1 MPRVVLAYSGGVDTS
16 VAIPWLI
23 EQHHAEVVTVTLDV
37 GQGVELEEVR
47 DRALASGA
55 ARAHVI
61 DARDAFANDFIR
73 PALQARA
80 IYEDR
85 YPLAT
90 ALGRPLVARQLVE
103 IARIEAATAVAHGAG
118 RGQDRARLETAVRA
132 LDPSL
137 DVIAP
142 ARLSGQ
148 TRAEAVEYARR
159 RGVALPATAESPYR
173 IDRNLWGRSIAGGG
187 LDDPWREPPD
197 DVYAITRSPADT
209 PDQPAYVEVEFD
221 GGVPI
226 GLNGI
231 GMSLVELIQ
240 SLETIAG
247 AHGVGRVDMIEN
259 RLPPGAKGEK
269 SRELYE
275 APAAVV
281 LHAAHRE
288 LQTFVTHRDLERL
301 TSDLAV
307 AYADLVYNGKWYS
320 PMREAIDALVAKVQ
334 ERVTGVIRVKLF
346 RGDCRVV
353 GRTSPHARYDRPA
366 AISGGSDTAV
376 RRAKARRRQ
385 PARRGTA

>member
-1 MPRVVLAYSGGVDTS
+1 MTRVVLAYSGGVDTS

-23 EQHHAEVVTVTLDV
+23 EQHRAEVVTVTLDI
-37 GQGVELEEVR
+37 GQGIELEEVR

-55 ARAHVI
+55 VRAHVI
-61 DARDAFANDFIR
+61 DARASFARDFIR

-90 ALGRPLVARQLVE
+90 ALGRPLVARHLVE

-118 RGQDRARLETAVRA
+118 RGHDRARLETAVRA

-148 TRAEAVEYARR
+148 TRAEAVDYARR

-173 IDRNLWGRSIAGGG
+173 IDRNLWGRSMAGGG
-187 LDDPWREPPD
+187 LDDPWTEPPD
-197 DVYAITRSPADT
+197 HVYAITRAPGDGPDT
-209 PDQPAYVEVEFD
+209 PAYVEIEFEA
-221 GGVPI
+221 GVPV
-226 GLNGI
+226 GLNGV
-231 GMSLVELIQ
+231 GLSLVELIQ
-240 SLETIAG
+240 SVETIAG

-259 RLPPGAKGEK
+259 RLPGAK
-269 SRELYE
+269 SREVYE

-288 LQTFVTHRDLERL
+288 LQTFVTPRDLERL

-307 AYADLVYNGKWYS
+307 AYADLVYNGHWYS
-320 PMREAIDALVAKVQ
+320 PMREAMDALVAKVQ
-334 ERVTGVIRVKLF
+334 ERVTGLIRVRLF
-346 RGDCRVV
+346 KGDCRVV

-366 AISGGSDTAV
+366 AITGGPQTAV
-376 RRAKARRRQ
+376 RRAKARRRD
-385 PARRGTA
+385 PVHRGQA

>member
-23 EQHHAEVVTVTLDV
+23 EHHQAEVVTVTLDL
-37 GQGVELEEVR
+37 GQGLELEEVR

-55 ARAHVI
+55 VRAHVL
-61 DARDAFANDFIR
+61 DSRDAFAHDFIR

-90 ALGRPLVARQLVE
+90 ALGRPLVARQLVA
-103 IARIEAATAVAHGAG
+103 IARLEDATAVAHGAG

-137 DVIAP
+137 EVLAP

-148 TRAEAVEYARR
+148 TRAEAVDYARR

-173 IDRNLWGRSIAGGG
+173 IDRNLWGRSIAGGA

-197 DVYAITRSPADT
+197 DVYAITRAASDGPAEA
-209 PDQPAYVEVEFD
+209 AYVEIEFES
-221 GGVPI
+221 GVPI
-226 GLNGI
+226 ALNGV
-231 GMSLVELIQ
+231 GMSLVELVQ

-259 RLPPGAKGEK
+259 RLPGAK
-269 SRELYE
+269 SREVYE

-288 LQTFVTHRDLERL
+288 LQTFVTPRDLERL
-301 TSDLAV
+301 TSEIAV
-307 AYADLVYNGKWYS
+307 AYADLVYNGQWHS
-320 PMREAIDALVAKVQ
+320 PMREAMDALVAKVQ
-334 ERVTGVIRVKLF
+334 ERVTGVIRVRMF

-366 AISGGSDTAV
+366 SITGGPETAA
-376 RRAKARRRQ
+376 RRAKARRRE
-385 PARRGTA
+385 PSGRRGV

>member
-1 MPRVVLAYSGGVDTS
+1 MTRVVLAYSGGVDTS

-23 EQHHAEVVTVTLDV
+23 EQHQVEVVTITLDI
-37 GQGVELEEVR
+37 GQGIELEEVR

-55 ARAHVI
+55 VRAHVI
-61 DARDAFANDFIR
+61 DARDLFARDFIR

-148 TRAEAVEYARR
+148 TRAEAVDYARR

-173 IDRNLWGRSIAGGG
+173 IDRNLWGRSTAGGG
-187 LDDPWREPPD
+187 LDDPWAEPPD
-197 DVYAITRSPADT
+197 DVYAITRAPGDGPDSPA
-209 PDQPAYVEVEFD
+209 YLEIEFEA
-221 GGVPI
+221 GVPV
-226 GLNGI
+226 GLNGV

-240 SLETIAG
+240 SVETIAG

-259 RLPPGAKGEK
+259 RLPGAK
-269 SRELYE
+269 SREIYE

-288 LQTFVTHRDLERL
+288 LQTFVTPRDLERL

-307 AYADLVYNGKWYS
+307 AYADLVYNGHWYS
-320 PMREAIDALVAKVQ
+320 PMREAMDALVAKVQ
-334 ERVTGVIRVKLF
+334 ERVTGLIRVRLF
-346 RGDCRVV
+346 KGDCRVV

-366 AISGGSDTAV
+366 SITGGPDTAT
-376 RRAKARRRQ
+376 RRARARRRQ
-385 PARRGTA
+385 PVRRGQA

>member
-23 EQHHAEVVTVTLDV
+23 EHHRAEVITVTLDI
-37 GQGVELEEVR
+37 GQGIELEEVR

-55 ARAHVI
+55 VRAHVI
-61 DARDAFANDFIR
+61 DARKSFALDFIR

-132 LDPSL
+132 LDPAL
-137 DVIAP
+137 EVLAP

-148 TRAEAVEYARR
+148 TRAEAVDYARR

-173 IDRNLWGRSIAGGG
+173 IDRNLWGRSVAGGA
-187 LDDPWREPPD
+187 LDDPWREPPED
-197 DVYAITRSPADT
+197 AYAITRTPGDGPAT
-209 PDQPAYVEVEFD
+209 AAWVEIEFES
-221 GGVPI
+221 GLPVA
-226 GLNGI
+226 LNGVD
-231 GMSLVELIQ
+231 MSFVDLIQ

-259 RLPPGAKGEK
+259 RLPGAK
-269 SRELYE
+269 SREVYE

-288 LQTFVTHRDLERL
+288 LQTFVTPRDLERL
-301 TSDLAV
+301 TSDIAV
-307 AYADLVYNGKWYS
+307 AYADLVYNGQWYS
-320 PMREAIDALVAKVQ
+320 PMREAMDALVAKVQ
-334 ERVTGVIRVKLF
+334 ERVSGVIRVRLF
-346 RGDCRVV
+346 QGDCRVV
-353 GRTSPHARYDRPA
+353 GRSSPHARYDRPA
-366 AISGGSDTAV
+366 AITDGPETTL
-376 RRAKARRRQ
+376 RRARARRRE
-385 PARRGTA
+385 PARRGTR

>member
-1 MPRVVLAYSGGVDTS
+1 MTRVVLAYSGGVDTS

-23 EQHHAEVVTVTLDV
+23 EHHQAEVVTVTLDI
-37 GQGVELEEVR
+37 GQGIELEEVR

-55 ARAHVI
+55 VRAHVI
-61 DARDAFANDFIR
+61 DARDQFARDFIR

-85 YPLAT
+85 YPLST
-90 ALGRPLVARQLVE
+90 ALGRPLVARQLVD

-132 LDPSL
+132 LDPSF
-137 DVIAP
+137 DVLAP

-148 TRAEAVEYARR
+148 TRAEAVDYARR

-173 IDRNLWGRSIAGGG
+173 IDRNLWGRSITGAG

-197 DVYAITRSPADT
+197 DIYALTRGAGDGPES
-209 PDQPAYVEVEFD
+209 PAYVEIEFD
-221 GGVPI
+221 AGVPSS
-226 GLNGI
+226 LNGVA
-231 GMSLVELIQ
+231 MSLVELIQ

-259 RLPPGAKGEK
+259 RLPGAK
-269 SRELYE
+269 SREIYE
-275 APAAVV
+275 APSAVV

-288 LQTFVTHRDLERL
+288 LQTFVTPRDLERL
-301 TSDLAV
+301 TSEIAV
-307 AYADLVYNGKWYS
+307 AYADLVYNGQWYS
-320 PMREAIDALVAKVQ
+320 PMREAMDALVAKVQ

-353 GRTSPHARYDRPA
+353 GRSSPHARYDRPSS
-366 AISGGSDTAV
+366 ISGGDDTAV
-376 RRAKARRRQ
+376 RRAKARRRE
-385 PARRGTA
+385 PASRGRA